1 MRKNV
6 ETQLC
11 DYTEQEVL
19 DSKEV
24 RITVDLVKEQLES
37 KKYWSLFVSPAGEVE
52 YVVSD
57 EMDKGYLDGLNSLLD
72 MKSLIGGIILRGND
86 G

>member
-1 MRKNV
+1 M
-6 ETQLC
+6 
-11 DYTEQEVL
+11 
-19 DSKEV
+19 
-24 RITVDLVKEQLES
+24 
-37 KKYWSLFVSPAGEVE
+37 SPAGEVE

-57 EMDKGYLDGLNSLLD
+57 EMDKGYLDGLNSLLE